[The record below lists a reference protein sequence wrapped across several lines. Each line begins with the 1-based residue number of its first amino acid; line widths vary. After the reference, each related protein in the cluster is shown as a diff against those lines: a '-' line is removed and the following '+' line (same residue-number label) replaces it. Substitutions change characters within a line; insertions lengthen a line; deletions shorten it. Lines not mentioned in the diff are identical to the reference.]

1 MVSQTPTAPYIV
13 KQVVD
18 DSPAARAGLVVG
30 DRILMVNGSVPGEM
44 DPLFP
49 NIAPGRRYQL
59 QVQRGDQLLEL
70 ELVAAPPRPVAA
82 H

>member
-1 MVSQTPTAPYIV
+1 MTNRTPTAPYIV
-13 KQVVD
+13 AQVVD
-18 DSPAARAGLVVG
+18 GSPAAGAGLAIG

-49 NIAPGRRYQL
+49 NIAPGRRYRL

-70 ELVAAPPRPVAA
+70 ELVAAPPRPAAA